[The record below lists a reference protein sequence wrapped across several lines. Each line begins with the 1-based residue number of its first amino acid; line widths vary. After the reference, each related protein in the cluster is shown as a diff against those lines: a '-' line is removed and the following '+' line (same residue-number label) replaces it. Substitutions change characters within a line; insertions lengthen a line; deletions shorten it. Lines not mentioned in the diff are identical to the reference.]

1 MFTTRLPAPVSSQ
14 TRSLIPGY
22 DASRASISPPI
33 DSALASTSPSPP
45 VNLRSGEG
53 IRTITAISRLLE
65 PEPSLKLFE
74 TGLDVHRLAQRAR
87 HRLLRFEPVAG
98 DVRDRQVPPGD
109 RALRDQLFQ
118 DRDRHAA
125 GGLGE
130 DPFGLREEVDP
141 RDDLVVG
148 HHLDDAAGLARRF
161 EGVEAVGGIADRE
174 RLGQRL
180 GFHRLDEVPPFR
192 ERRGDRGA
200 ARGLRAVDLGLDAGD
215 QPYALE
221 LFETL
226 PA

>member
-1 MFTTRLPAPVSSQ
+1 MFTNRRTAPVSSQ

-22 DASRASISPPI
+22 DASRALISPPMV
-33 DSALASTSPSPP
+33 SALASTSPCPP

-65 PEPSLKLFE
+65 PEPSLKLVQA
-74 TGLDVHRLAQRAR
+74 GLEFPRLAQRAR
-87 HRLLRFEPVAG
+87 HRLLRLEPVAG

-118 DRDRHAA
+118 DRDGPAA
-125 GGLGE
+125 GGFGE
-130 DPFGLREEVDP
+130 DPLGLCEEVDP

-148 HHLDDAAGLARRF
+148 HHLDDAAGFARCF

-180 GFHRLDEVPPFR
+180 GF
-192 ERRGDRGA
+192 
-200 ARGLRAVDLGLDAGD
+200 
-215 QPYALE
+215 
-221 LFETL
+221 
-226 PA
+226 